1 MEVDKLT
8 IRIRLRFTIL
18 YLLPAIIVVVIFYI
32 YPIVFTVPVS
42 LMKWDG
48 ITSMKYIGVDNFRL
62 LFGASEFRTA
72 LLNTALWI
80 VVALCLHIPLGLVL
94 ALILKR
100 KPRGWKFFRTI
111 YFLPNILSTASLA
124 LLWYFLLNPT
134 IGPVNALLKY
144 FGFDHLARP
153 WLSQPGTALFVNQIP
168 FIIYVGFTM
177 LIFLAQITVI
187 PKEFYEAAEIDGAN
201 VFYQDLYITI
211 PLIRRAFLIN
221 VLFNLS
227 FCLKMIEYPLNMT
240 SGGPGNATLT
250 LPLFM
255 YYSMTRARQYG
266 ITMASGLI
274 TIVFGALFMLVVFG
288 ASKIAQRRW
297 A

>member
-1 MEVDKLT
+1 
-8 IRIRLRFTIL
+8 
-18 YLLPAIIVVVIFYI
+18 
-32 YPIVFTVPVS
+32 
-42 LMKWDG
+42 
-48 ITSMKYIGVDNFRL
+48 
-62 LFGASEFRTA
+62 
-72 LLNTALWI
+72 
-80 VVALCLHIPLGLVL
+80 
-94 ALILKR
+94 
-100 KPRGWKFFRTI
+100 
-111 YFLPNILSTASLA
+111 
-124 LLWYFLLNPT
+124 
-134 IGPVNALLKY
+134 
-144 FGFDHLARP
+144 
-153 WLSQPGTALFVNQIP
+153 
-168 FIIYVGFTM
+168 M

-201 VFYQDLYITI
+201 VFERDLHITI

-266 ITMASGLI
+266 VTMASGLM
-274 TIVFGALFMLVVFG
+274 TIALGAILMLVVLG
-288 ASKIAQRRW
+288 VSKFAERRW